1 MEQVEATD
9 LSVPIYLNQKIVF
22 DVLAMLEDGF
32 SQLNTLKTSASE
44 SETRKTG
51 YGGSIGAS
59 NVFALLNVSLKGDRS
74 KDKGAQQQTESTVE
88 KVHTPTSLFF
98 KLRSMLKDKSLIEK
112 VEALED
118 VTSLRSGQ
126 FVEFRALLR
135 KNPLFEY
142 LDTFIQVLKFADFAT
157 AQSDQN
163 RVSQGGRGA
172 GRARGKQST
181 GAKQPQSEHKRTLQ
195 QMEDFKE
202 ALTPQSD
209 SLEVI
214 GELLDAQP
222 AKAVISTNLEF
233 FNDGDASEIVD
244 GEYRVLGKVVRVVDS
259 GSDEAINLLRRTGLG
274 KFNSEML
281 EGQFNNSQETI
292 KGSGMNLPD
301 LATRIEGPAMQVIPV
316 AIFV

>member
-163 RVSQGGRGA
+163 RVSQGGRAA
-172 GRARGKQST
+172 GRAKGKQST

-259 GSDEAINLLRRTGLG
+259 GSDEAINLLRRTALG

>member
-163 RVSQGGRGA
+163 RVSQGGRAA
-172 GRARGKQST
+172 GRAKGKQST

-259 GSDEAINLLRRTGLG
+259 GSDEAINLLRRTALG

-281 EGQFNNSQETI
+281 EEQFNNSQETI

>member
-112 VEALED
+112 LEALED

-163 RVSQGGRGA
+163 RVSQGGRAA
-172 GRARGKQST
+172 GRAKGKQST

-259 GSDEAINLLRRTGLG
+259 GSDEAINLLRRTALG